1 MNAKLYELTTKP
13 RAPSSVAAAVMGEVE
28 ELLGVPP
35 AKKAK
40 VDDLPPLG
48 TAEEDNDA
56 EENGGEGP
64 VVGV

>member
-1 MNAKLYELTTKP
+1 
-13 RAPSSVAAAVMGEVE
+13 MGEVE